1 MVYRERDPVVGNT
14 ADHYERVYGLPV
26 VIRVRSQ
33 AFKVGLRILP
43 TNGVGGRSARK
54 SESIINVIHRIEFAR
69 LVTRADNKCVGTAL
83 NQLLGFG
90 EIGDLLAL
98 VSLLIPSQACRL
110 NLAVEGIEE
119 HRCEIAVGD
128 LQRVL
133 QSPRHHESM
142 NPG

>member
-1 MVYRERDPVVGNT
+1 MVYRERDPVIGNA
-14 ADHYERVYGLPV
+14 ADQDERIYGLPV

-54 SESIINVIHRIEFAR
+54 SESIINVVHRIEFAR
-69 LVTRADNKCVGTAL
+69 LITRAYNKCVGTAL
-83 NQLLGFG
+83 NHLLGFG

-98 VSLLIPSQACRL
+98 VSLLVLSQACRL

-119 HRCEIAVGD
+119 HCWKI
-128 LQRVL
+128 
-133 QSPRHHESM
+133 S
-142 NPG
+142 

>member
-1 MVYRERDPVVGNT
+1 MVYRKRDPVIGNA
-14 ADHYERVYGLPV
+14 ADQDERIYGLPV

-33 AFKVGLRILP
+33 AFKVGFRMLP

-54 SESIINVIHRIEFAR
+54 SESIINVILRIEFAR

-98 VSLLIPSQACRL
+98 VSLLIPGQ
-110 NLAVEGIEE
+110 G
-119 HRCEIAVGD
+119 G
-128 LQRVL
+128 
-133 QSPRHHESM
+133 
-142 NPG
+142 G

>member
-1 MVYRERDPVVGNT
+1 MVHWERDSVVGNA
-14 ADHYERVYGLPV
+14 ADQHERIYGLPV
-26 VIRVRSQ
+26 VIPVRPE
-33 AFKVGLRILP
+33 AFKVRFRILP

-54 SESIINVIHRIEFAR
+54 SESIINLVPRLEFAR
-69 LVTRADNKCVGTAL
+69 LITRADNKCVGTAL

-119 HRCEIAVGD
+119 HRYEMLVGD

>member
-1 MVYRERDPVVGNT
+1 MP
-14 ADHYERVYGLPV
+14 
-26 VIRVRSQ
+26 
-33 AFKVGLRILP
+33 K
-43 TNGVGGRSARK
+43 NGVGGRSARK

-98 VSLLIPSQACRL
+98 VSVLIPSQACRL

-119 HRCEIAVGD
+119 HRCEIPVGD

>member
-1 MVYRERDPVVGNT
+1 MI
-14 ADHYERVYGLPV
+14 
-26 VIRVRSQ
+26 IRVRSYS
-33 AFKVGLRILP
+33 FKVRFRILP
-43 TNGVGGRSARK
+43 TNGVHGRSARH
-54 SESIINVIHRIEFAR
+54 SESIINVIPGIEFTR
-69 LVTRADNKCVGTAL
+69 LIPRADNKGVGTAL

-90 EIGDLLAL
+90 ETGDLLAL

-119 HRCEIAVGD
+119 HRREIPVGD

-133 QSPRHHESM
+133 QSPRHDESM